1 MKAEQGEL
9 LNIAGIAD
17 PAIVV
22 SNNFFNEEEMAVI
35 CPVVNNAT
43 EGALHIR
50 LNHHQVEG
58 VVLCEQ
64 MKVIDLRA
72 RRFSKLG
79 IAEYHDVL
87 NIADAVM
94 GIFDYQ
100 VF

>member
-9 LNIAGIAD
+9 LSIVGISD
-17 PAIVV
+17 PVIVV
-22 SNNFFNEEEMAVI
+22 SNNFFNEEDLVVV
-35 CPVVNNAT
+35 CPVASNAS

-50 LNHHQVEG
+50 LNHHQAEG
-58 VVLCEQ
+58 IVLCEQ
-64 MKVIDLRA
+64 MKVLDLRA